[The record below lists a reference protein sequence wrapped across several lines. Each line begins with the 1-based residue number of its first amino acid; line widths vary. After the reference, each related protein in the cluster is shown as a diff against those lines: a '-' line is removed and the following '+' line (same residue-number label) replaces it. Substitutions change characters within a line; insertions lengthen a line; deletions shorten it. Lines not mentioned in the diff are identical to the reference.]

1 MPRRRSPITIEHALD
16 PVERAAARWLVERV
30 LAEVPAELVQVS
42 LFGSR
47 ARGDS
52 RPDSDID
59 LLLTFRRLPHDRE
72 PQATQAEEIAD
83 QVAADTGVP
92 ITVWTVS
99 LVDLERGLRT
109 PMLVDALADAIPFWC
124 AGPPLPP
131 VPFTPEDAV
140 RCAGALLDRVA
151 EGEAEVDDHLGVGDV
166 DAAARRVRDDLVRMC
181 VGLHLLRGHT
191 RPRRG
196 DAAQGILRSEDGALP
211 PGVRRALA
219 WAAGSYG
226 PEGRDEDGPVSPP
239 PDPRAA
245 MRAVGHL
252 RRILVGR
259 LARVE
264 DALRRGEPEAPDPV
278 TAVRAPGLH

>member
-1 MPRRRSPITIEHALD
+1 MARQRAPVTIEQALD
-16 PVERAAARWLVERV
+16 PGERAAARWLVERV
-30 LAEVPAELVQVS
+30 RAEVPAELVQVS

-72 PQATQAEEIAD
+72 PQATQGEAIAD

-99 LVDLERGLRT
+99 LIDLERGLRT
-109 PMLVDALADAIPFWC
+109 PMLVDALTDAIPFWC

-140 RCAGALLDRVA
+140 RCASALLDRVA
-151 EGEAEVDDHLGVGDV
+151 EGEVEVEDHLDAGDV
-166 DAAARRVRDDLVRMC
+166 EAAARRVRDDLVRMC
-181 VGLHLLRGHT
+181 VGLHLLRGQT
-191 RPRRG
+191 RPRRA
-196 DAAQGILRSEDGALP
+196 DAAHRLLRSEDGALP
-211 PGVRRALA
+211 PAVRRALA
-219 WAAGSYG
+219 WAATSYG
-226 PEGRDEDGPVSPP
+226 PEGRDDDAPVPPP

-245 MRAVGHL
+245 MGAVGHL
-252 RRILVGR
+252 RRVLVGR
-259 LARVE
+259 RARLE
-264 DALRRGEPEAPDPV
+264 DALRRGEPGTLDPV
-278 TAVRAPGLH
+278 TAMRAPGLH